1 MRNKLSFRELLT
13 LILVMSSMAMIF
25 YILVNFGYKMEIL
38 TLIIGL
44 IGGTILGRV
53 TGTYYNEIHKPTDI
67 NNEIKENET
76 TN

>member
-13 LILVMSSMAMIF
+13 LILVVFSLSMIF
-25 YILVNFGYKMEIL
+25 YILINWGSEKEIL

-44 IGGTILGRV
+44 LGGTILGSII
-53 TGTYYNEIHKPTDI
+53 GTYYGSSHKQQ
-67 NNEIKENET
+67 NEIKYNET